1 MTHPGMM
8 IPAEICRAAL
18 CEAGRPDLARNIGTN
33 RRGQPIRAWTA
44 YYGSDANL
52 VAKAF
57 ALTYGARLEPTS
69 EADVAAMLR
78 QEIEPWDLV
87 PRHWSPKHGQW
98 RDYFNPYEW
107 IELAE
112 RSEATD
118 IRLGRPACTRYR
130 IEARP

>member
-44 YYGSDANL
+44 YYGTDANL

-57 ALTYGARLEPTS
+57 ALAHGARLEPTS

-78 QEIEPWDLV
+78 ETR
-87 PRHWSPKHGQW
+87 PRPSVKHWSPLLGMW
-98 RDYFNPYEW
+98 CDTFNPDDW
-107 IELAE
+107 QV
-112 RSEATD
+112 
-118 IRLGRPACTRYR
+118 PA
-130 IEARP
+130 

>member
-1 MTHPGMM
+1 MIPM

-44 YYGSDANL
+44 YYGTDANL

-57 ALTYGARLEPTS
+57 ALAYGARLEPTS

-78 QEIEPWDLV
+78 QEIEPWNLV
-87 PRHWSPKHGQW
+87 SRHWSPKLGQW

-107 IELAE
+107 IEVAEQALA
-112 RSEATD
+112 
-118 IRLGRPACTRYR
+118 GR
-130 IEARP
+130 IEAP

>member
-1 MTHPGMM
+1 M

-33 RRGQPIRAWTA
+33 RRGQPMRAWTA

-57 ALTYGARLEPTS
+57 ALAYGARLEPTS

-78 QEIEPWDLV
+78 QMIEPWSHS
-87 PRHWSPKHGQW
+87 PRHWSPLLGMW
-98 RDYFNPYEW
+98 CDTFNPDDW
-107 IELAE
+107 QV
-112 RSEATD
+112 
-118 IRLGRPACTRYR
+118 PA
-130 IEARP
+130 

>member
-78 QEIEPWDLV
+78 QELEPQYPAV
-87 PRHWSPKHGQW
+87 RHWSPKHGQW

-118 IRLGRPACTRYR
+118 VRKSWPACTRYR
-130 IEARP
+130 IEAP